1 MVPLLVDDVAP
12 FEDWSAAARGA
23 LAVLHSTVGL
33 DLWLL
38 THVEG
43 NDQVVLHAH
52 PWEAV
57 PAGTT
62 VPWDRSF
69 CRKMV
74 AGTGPRV
81 STVTAATPAYAS
93 VRSGHTESI
102 AAYLGVPIVTRS
114 GELFGTLCGVS
125 ERAQPRSFVRH
136 LPTVELV
143 ARLLS
148 SLLPE
153 DPSSLLPLPADRLR
167 LFAQADGDGPGESV
181 GMTTPTPDPQP
192 RDIALEQ
199 ETPEQAAALEAAS
212 APEPA
217 PEGSTDR

>member
-12 FEDWSAAARGA
+12 FDDWPAAVRGA

-33 DLWLL
+33 DLWML

-52 PWEAV
+52 PRELV
-57 PAGTT
+57 PAGMT

-93 VRSGHTESI
+93 LRSGHTESI
-102 AAYLGVPIVTRS
+102 AAYLGVPVVTRS
-114 GELFGTLCGVS
+114 GTVFGTLCGVS
-125 ERAQPRSFVRH
+125 ARAQPRSFARH

-143 ARLLS
+143 ARMLS
-148 SLLPE
+148 TLLPE
-153 DPSSLLPLPADRLR
+153 DGSALLPLDDL
-167 LFAQADGDGPGESV
+167 G
-181 GMTTPTPDPQP
+181 
-192 RDIALEQ
+192 
-199 ETPEQAAALEAAS
+199 
-212 APEPA
+212 
-217 PEGSTDR
+217 